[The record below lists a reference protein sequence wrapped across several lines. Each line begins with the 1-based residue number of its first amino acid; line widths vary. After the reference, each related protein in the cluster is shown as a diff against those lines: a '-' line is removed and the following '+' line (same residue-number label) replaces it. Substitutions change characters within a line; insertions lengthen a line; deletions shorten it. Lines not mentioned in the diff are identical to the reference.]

1 MLAYQAELQ
10 TDMYTYECNIFDP
23 RVYNAKFSKRGT
35 DPDAP
40 TFHQAISGLEADKYI
55 EAMKEEITNLK
66 HMDTWILAD
75 RQPNMKVLKGTWP
88 FRLKCTPD
96 GVVYRYWSRFC
107 VHGDQ

>member
-96 GVVYRYWSRFC
+96 GVVYRY
-107 VHGDQ
+107 